1 MRMVSFV
8 LKERKG
14 PETKFGKCYLC
25 SFLQDSLNLIKNG
38 MFFDLGLRTT
48 DYHKT
53 EVIRDA
59 ILDIDDKFTLVLIYE
74 YLDESLVLMKRKLC
88 WELDDVLY
96 LKFHYQLH
104 GEKTVHNINSNI
116 TGQIYRW
123 NKADAMLYQYFN
135 KTLWNEIRL
144 EGKGF
149 VEELREFRTKHDEI
163 ERDCLG
169 QQVNLKKIALNANV
183 TSFNRYF
190 CQKML
195 FREIEYVHY
204 FRRKMENSKRKTP
217 TNGFAGSG
225 NGTRIFSE
233 HAHERNGE
241 KTSLLVNETDA
252 SSVSS
257 R

>member
-1 MRMVSFV
+1 
-8 LKERKG
+8 
-14 PETKFGKCYLC
+14 
-25 SFLQDSLNLIKNG
+25 

-53 EVIRDA
+53 EVVQDA

-74 YLDESLVLMKRKLC
+74 HLDESLVLMKRKLC

-104 GEKTVHNINSNI
+104 GENTQQNITSNI
-116 TGQIYRW
+116 AERIYRW

-135 KTLWNEIRL
+135 KTLWDEIRS
-144 EGKGF
+144 EGKNF
-149 VEELREFRTKHDEI
+149 FEELREFRTKHHEM

-169 QQVNLKKIALNANV
+169 LSVNLEKIALNPDV
-183 TSFNRYF
+183 QSINRYL
-190 CQKML
+190 CEKML
-195 FREIEYVHY
+195 FREIEYLHY
-204 FRRKMENSKRKTP
+204 FRRKMENNKRRTL
-217 TNGFAGSG
+217 TNSIGSG
-225 NGTRIFSE
+225 NGTRVFSV
-233 HAHERNGE
+233 HAQERNGE
-241 KTSLLVNETDA
+241 KTVLQRNETDA

>member
-1 MRMVSFV
+1 
-8 LKERKG
+8 
-14 PETKFGKCYLC
+14 
-25 SFLQDSLNLIKNG
+25 

-53 EVIRDA
+53 EVVRDA

-74 YLDESLVLMKRKLC
+74 HLDESLVLMKRKLC

-104 GEKTVHNINSNI
+104 GENALHNINSNI
-116 TGQIYRW
+116 TEQIYRW

-144 EGKGF
+144 EGKNF
-149 VEELREFRTKHDEI
+149 ADELREFRTKHYEM

-169 QQVNLKKIALNANV
+169 LQVNLEKIALNTKV

-195 FREIEYVHY
+195 LREIEYVHY
-204 FRRKMENSKRKTP
+204 FRRKMENNKRRTLA
-217 TNGFAGSG
+217 NGIAGSG
-225 NGTRIFSE
+225 NGTRILLE
-233 HAHERNGE
+233 HAHEGNGE
-241 KTSLLVNETDA
+241 KTSLLRNETDA

>member
-14 PETKFGKCYLC
+14 PETKFEKCYLR

>member
-1 MRMVSFV
+1 
-8 LKERKG
+8 
-14 PETKFGKCYLC
+14 
-25 SFLQDSLNLIKNG
+25 

-53 EVIRDA
+53 EVVRDA

-104 GEKTVHNINSNI
+104 GENTQRNLSSNI
-116 TGQIYRW
+116 TERIYRW

-135 KTLWNEIRL
+135 KTLWDEIRS
-144 EGKGF
+144 EGKNF
-149 VEELREFRTKHDEI
+149 FEELREFRTKHNEI

-169 QQVNLKKIALNANV
+169 PSVNLKKIALNPDV
-183 TSFNRYF
+183 PSINRYL
-190 CQKML
+190 CEKML
-195 FREIEYVHY
+195 FREIEYLHY
-204 FRRKMENSKRKTP
+204 FRRKMENNKRRTL
-217 TNGFAGSG
+217 TNSIGSG
-225 NGTRIFSE
+225 NGTRVFSLNPQ
-233 HAHERNGE
+233 ERTGE
-241 KTSLLVNETDA
+241 KPVNLQKNETDA
-252 SSVSS
+252 SSVSN

>member
-1 MRMVSFV
+1 MENIIYVRSF
-8 LKERKG
+8 
-14 PETKFGKCYLC
+14 
-25 SFLQDSLNLIKNG
+25 QDSLNLIKNG

-53 EVIRDA
+53 EVVRDA
-59 ILDIDDKFTLVLIYE
+59 ILDIDDKFTLALIYE

-104 GEKTVHNINSNI
+104 GENTLHNINSI
-116 TGQIYRW
+116 TEQIYRW

-144 EGKGF
+144 EGKDF
-149 VEELREFRTKHDEI
+149 VEELREFRTKHDEM

-169 QQVNLKKIALNANV
+169 LSVNLEKIALNANV
-183 TSFNRYF
+183 TSFNRYL

-204 FRRKMENSKRKTP
+204 FRRKMENNKRRTL
-217 TNGFAGSG
+217 TNSIAGSG

-233 HAHERNGE
+233 HAPERNGE
-241 KTSLLVNETDA
+241 KTILHRNETDA

>member
-1 MRMVSFV
+1 MQEASKFALLALRHIVQPTLPGLGHVNSF
-8 LKERKG
+8 RASQ
-14 PETKFGKCYLC
+14 FAQRNY
-25 SFLQDSLNLIKNG
+25 
-38 MFFDLGLRTT
+38 R
-48 DYHKT
+48 
-53 EVIRDA
+53 
-59 ILDIDDKFTLVLIYE
+59 
-74 YLDESLVLMKRKLC
+74 
-88 WELDDVLY
+88 
-96 LKFHYQLH
+96 QLH

-169 QQVNLKKIALNANV
+169 QQVNLRKIALNANV

-241 KTSLLVNETDA
+241 KTSLLINETDA

>member
-1 MRMVSFV
+1 
-8 LKERKG
+8 
-14 PETKFGKCYLC
+14 
-25 SFLQDSLNLIKNG
+25 

-53 EVIRDA
+53 EVVRDA

-104 GEKTVHNINSNI
+104 GENIQQNISSNI
-116 TGQIYRW
+116 TERIYRW

-135 KTLWNEIRL
+135 KTLWDEIRS
-144 EGKGF
+144 EGKDF
-149 VEELREFRTKHDEI
+149 FEELRQFRTKHDEM

-169 QQVNLKKIALNANV
+169 LSVNLEKIALNPDV
-183 TSFNRYF
+183 PSINRYL
-190 CQKML
+190 CEKML
-195 FREIEYVHY
+195 FREVEYLHY
-204 FRRKMENSKRKTP
+204 FRRKMENNKKRTL
-217 TNGFAGSG
+217 TNSIGSG
-225 NGTRIFSE
+225 NGTRLLSV
-233 HAHERNGE
+233 HAEDRNGE
-241 KTSLLVNETDA
+241 KTVLQRNETDA
-252 SSVSS
+252 SSVSN